1 MDIDEVESLRRNS
14 AAWRLLRADHGPLLL
29 SFLGKAFTEQNV
41 RSISATELASNLDD
55 ELGSLHERAGE
66 ILFPRSAKAYLEDWS
81 RSDSGWL
88 RKFYPPGS
96 DEPHYDATPAVEKA
110 LVWVHSLR
118 DRSFVGTES
127 RLNIVFD
134 LLRQL
139 AFGTETNPDA
149 RLLELRRRR
158 DEIDAEISRVLA
170 GDMPIMDAAAQR
182 DRYQQL
188 TTTARGLLADFRE
201 VEANF
206 RKLDRE
212 LREKVALWSGSKGA
226 LLDDVLGSRN
236 TITDSDQGRSF
247 HAFYD
252 FLLSPQRQSELA
264 ELLQRVQELSAIA
277 DHDPRMRH
285 IHHDWLDAGE
295 RTQATVRLLSEQL
308 RTFLD
313 DQVWLENRRVMD
325 VLRSIEAHA
334 LGVRGHPSATF
345 VMEIDAVTP
354 TITLAMER
362 PLYRPGNRAV
372 LDSDVSEPLDE
383 EIDVS
388 ALFEQ
393 VYVDPARLSAAV
405 RQALASRAVVRL
417 PQIIAEHP
425 LEQGLAEL
433 VTYLTLTDPSFDT
446 VLDDGE
452 YDQVIWMDAH
462 GATRRARLP
471 QVVFSRTTNAEVTAG

>member
-1 MDIDEVESLRRNS
+1 MEIDELTALRRNS
-14 AAWRLLRADHGPLLL
+14 AAWKLLRADHGPLMLT
-29 SFLGKAFTEQNV
+29 FLGRIFTEQNV
-41 RSISATELASNLDD
+41 RSIAATELASHLDD
-55 ELGSLHERAGE
+55 ELGSLNERAGE
-66 ILFPRSAKAYLEDWS
+66 MIYPRPARAYLEDWS
-81 RSDSGWL
+81 RPENGWL
-88 RKFYPPGS
+88 RKFYPSGS

-139 AFGTETNPDA
+139 AFGTETDPDA
-149 RLLELRRRR
+149 RLRELRRRR
-158 DEIDAEISRVLA
+158 DEIDAEISRVLV

-188 TTTARGLLADFRE
+188 TITARGLLADFRE

-206 RKLDRE
+206 RILDRE
-212 LREKVALWSGSKGA
+212 LREKVALWNGSKGA

-236 TITDSDQGRSF
+236 AITDSDQGRSF

-264 ELLQRVQELSAIA
+264 ELLQRVRELSSIA
-277 DHDPRMRH
+277 EHDPRMRH
-285 IHHDWLDAGE
+285 IHYDWLDAGE

-325 VLRSIEAHA
+325 ILHSIEARA
-334 LGVRGHPSATF
+334 LGLRDHPAADF
-345 VMEIDAVTP
+345 GMEVDAVTP

-362 PLYRPGNRAV
+362 PLYRPGSRAI
-372 LDSDVSEPLDE
+372 LDSAVAEPDDEDV
-383 EIDVS
+383 DVS

-393 VYVDPARLSAAV
+393 VYVDPARLNAAV
-405 RQALASRAVVRL
+405 QRALQHRHNVAL
-417 PQIIAEHP
+417 PQVIAEQP

-446 VLDDGE
+446 VFDEADHDRVTWTDPG
-452 YDQVIWMDAH
+452 

-471 QVVFSRTTNAEVTAG
+471 RVIFSRTASTVTTAA

>member
-29 SFLGKAFTEQNV
+29 SFLGKVFTERNV
-41 RSISATELASNLDD
+41 RSISATELAAHLVD
-55 ELGSLHERAGE
+55 EIQSLHERAGE
-66 ILFPRSAKAYLEDWS
+66 VLFPRTAKAYLEEWS

-88 RKFYPPGS
+88 RKFYPPRS

-110 LVWVHSLR
+110 LTWVHSLR

-139 AFGTETNPDA
+139 AFGTETDPDA
-149 RLLELRRRR
+149 RLQELRRRR

-170 GDMPIMDAAAQR
+170 GDMPIMDASAQR

-206 RKLDRE
+206 RQLDRE

-236 TITDSDQGRSF
+236 AITDSDQGRSF

-264 ELLQRVQELSAIA
+264 ELLRRVQELTAIA
-277 DHDPRMRH
+277 EHDPRMRH

-334 LGVRGHPSATF
+334 LGLREHPSAAF
-345 VMEIDAVTP
+345 VMEIDAVAP

-362 PLYRPGNRAV
+362 PLYRPGSRAV
-372 LDSDVSEPLDE
+372 LDSDVSELPDE
-383 EIDVS
+383 TIDVS

-393 VYVDPARLSAAV
+393 VYVDPARLTATV
-405 RQALASRAVVRL
+405 RQALVRRPVVQL
-417 PQIIAEHP
+417 SHVIADHP

-446 VLDDGE
+446 VLDDAE
-452 YDQVIWMDAH
+452 HDQVTWVDQH

-471 QVVFSRTTNAEVTAG
+471 RVAFSRTTTAEVSAT